1 MKILTIHGYGGVAEN
16 FACTSMRNLGFETV
30 SPQIFYDDCTP
41 EELLNQMKV
50 KIRESDCK
58 MVVGTSLGGFFALAL
73 GIEFNLPTFLVNPCL
88 MPFLHLPRL
97 GYKGDIHGFMRIF
110 PTLADVNPDDAFAV
124 IGGED
129 EIIDTHDFTKK
140 IIPNHVIV
148 PDGKHS
154 GGTLNL
160 PEHFRN
166 ELKRRGII

>member
-1 MKILTIHGYGGVAEN
+1 MKFLTIHGYMGSSEN
-16 FACTSMRNLGFETV
+16 AAYGALHALRADTV
-30 SPQIFYDDCTP
+30 SPQLDYDSGTP
-41 EELLNQMKV
+41 ENILDNLR
-50 KIRESDCK
+50 KILDENSCN
-58 MVVGTSLGGFFALAL
+58 MIAGTSLGGFFALAL

-110 PTLADVNPDDAFAV
+110 STFTDVNPDNAFAV

>member
-1 MKILTIHGYGGVAEN
+1 MNILTIHGYGGNAEN
-16 FACTSMRNLGFETV
+16 FACTSMRSLGFDTV
-30 SPQIFYDDCTP
+30 SPQIAYDDCAP
-41 EELLNQMKV
+41 EEFLNQMKD
-50 KIRESDCK
+50 KIREYDCK

-97 GYKGDIHGFMRIF
+97 GYKGDIGGFMRIF
-110 PTLADVNPDDAFAV
+110 STFTNINPDNVFAV

-160 PEHFRN
+160 LEHFRN
-166 ELKRRGII
+166 ELERRGML